1 MGAREVS
8 VIVVSRGRPRELT
21 LCLTALGQQLF
32 HPFEVVVVTDLAGI
46 AAATAHPRGAQLRRV
61 AFDAPNIAAARNA
74 GLAAAAG
81 EIIAFIDDDAFAE
94 PTWLRRLTQPFDNPG
109 VAATGGFVRGRNG
122 ISFQWQ
128 ARAIDVFGQ
137 HHDLPCAGSA
147 ARVVTPPKG
156 MAVRTEGTN
165 CAYRRETLAALGG
178 FDPAYRFYMDDA
190 DLNLR
195 LSRTGAA
202 TALVPLAQVVHV
214 MAPSTIRAAKREPL
228 DLTEIGASIAYFL
241 TQFAPR
247 KRFATALADLR
258 MAERKRLLRH
268 LVIGNCVPGD
278 IGRLM
283 DGFDR
288 GAANGAGRVPET
300 GWDGSTT
307 TTFSTI
313 PTTDDPPVILSGRPA
328 QAGRLRA
335 EAARR
340 VNNGELVSLFVLSR
354 TTLFHQVRFRAPG
367 YWEQTGGIF
376 GRAVRS
382 ERLIS
387 EQSWN
392 TRLDTEIARVAK
404 TRGLAHS

>member
-32 HPFEVVVVTDLAGI
+32 QPFEVVVVADPAGI
-46 AAATAHPRGAQLRRV
+46 AAATAHPLAAHLRLV
-61 AFDAPNIAAARNA
+61 AFNAPNIAAARNA

-94 PTWLRRLTQPFDNPG
+94 PTWLGRLTQPFDDPG

-202 TALVPLAQVVHV
+202 TALVPQAQVVHV
-214 MAPSTIRAAKREPL
+214 MAPSRIRAAKRQPL
-228 DLTEIGASIAYFL
+228 DLTEIGASIAHFL

-247 KRFATALADLR
+247 ARYAAALADLR

-268 LVIGNCVPGD
+268 LVAGNCVPGD
-278 IGRLM
+278 IARLM

-288 GAANGAGRVPET
+288 GAADGAARNLET
-300 GWDGSTT
+300 GWDGTQHSR
-307 TTFSTI
+307 FSPI

-340 VNNGELVSLFVLSR
+340 INNGERVSLFVLSR

-387 EQSWN
+387 VQSWN
-392 TRLDTEIARVAK
+392 RRLETEIARVAK